1 MPSSLAQS
9 PAVGALCVAARA
21 LCLACA
27 WAATAHA
34 DTAAGIAAYRAGDY
48 GRAAVELREPAQ
60 AGDSEAQFHLG
71 LIHALGRGVV
81 ADVGKAMQW
90 YERAAL
96 GGHPKAQV
104 NLALLLL
111 DAATPTQMEVVDRAR
126 DWLERAARQ
135 GDPRAAHHLGLIH
148 FRGHGV
154 RRDYHAARRWWQ
166 EAATAGDLASAF
178 NLGLLYQRG
187 LGVERDA
194 AAAVGWWQQAARGG
208 FAAAQNALGAAYQN
222 GDGAPFDLI
231 EAWAWFRLAAL
242 GGVTVAGHNAEL
254 VASRLAPDA
263 RLAAEARLAGLA
275 AEIGAHAAEPDSRW
289 GR

>member
-9 PAVGALCVAARA
+9 LLGGALCAAARVV
-21 LCLACA
+21 CLTCA
-27 WAATAHA
+27 GGAVAHA

-48 GRAAVELREPAQ
+48 GSAAVELREPAL

-71 LIHALGRGVV
+71 LMHALGRGVV
-81 ADVGKAMQW
+81 ADGDKALQW
-90 YERAAL
+90 YERAAQ

-111 DAATPTQMEVVDRAR
+111 DAATPARPEALVRAR

-148 FRGHGV
+148 YRGHGV
-154 RRDYHAARRWWQ
+154 PRDYGVARRWWQ
-166 EAATAGDLASAF
+166 DAAAGGDLASAF

-187 LGVERDA
+187 RGVERDA
-194 AAAVGWWQQAARGG
+194 ETAVRWWRQAAQGG

-222 GDGAPFDLI
+222 GDGAPFDLV

-254 VASRLAPDA
+254 VAGRLAPDA
-263 RLAAEARLAGLA
+263 RATAEARLAALA
-275 AEIGAHAAEPDSRW
+275 AAIDGQATAADP
-289 GR
+289 GRPR